1 MNAKQLAGE
10 KATEYVKDGMTVGLR
25 TGSTVYWTIQR
36 LGQLVK
42 EGLKIQG
49 IPTSKRTEAMAHELK
64 IPLTTFAS
72 VPELDLTID
81 GADEFDPNFNLIK
94 GGGGA
99 LLREKLVAA
108 ASRQLIIVVD
118 ATKRVK
124 TLGAFRLPVEI
135 VPFAYEVT
143 LRRIESLGCSP
154 ALRKTEGG
162 NPYITDN
169 ANYIADCSCNVIS
182 DPAGL
187 HQSLKMLPGVVETGL
202 FIAMAD
208 TVIVAGE
215 ESIEVL
221 ERPKSAS

>member
-10 KATEYVKDGMTVGLR
+10 KATEYVKDGMTVGLG

-36 LGQLVK
+36 LGELVK

-49 IPTSKRTEAMAHELK
+49 VPTSKRTEAMAHELQ

-154 ALRKTEGG
+154 ALRKTEDG
-162 NPYITDN
+162 NLYITDN
-169 ANYIADCSCNVIS
+169 ANYIADCSCAAIP

-208 TVIVAGE
+208 AVIVAGE